1 MPGDVDRE
9 DPRLRLDYAS
19 PRTPRPDATTRLII
33 GLLITFLA
41 LWAIFFAIIIYASWI
56 R

>member
-1 MPGDVDRE
+1 MPGEVDGE
-9 DPRLRLDYAS
+9 NERLRLDYAS

-33 GLLITFLA
+33 ALLIAFLV
-41 LWAIFFAIIIYASWI
+41 LGVVFFAIIIYTSWI